1 MRRTGDE
8 EKTKKRRRKGDIH
21 LFCEE
26 KRRKGTFFY
35 SEVLWRWENMN
46 VPFSSLAGC
55 FLGQGKNKFEDL
67 EDFIKGGI
75 MGFVASAGG
84 DVLCKAKQ
92 TGGALAR

>member
-1 MRRTGDE
+1 
-8 EKTKKRRRKGDIH
+8 
-21 LFCEE
+21 
-26 KRRKGTFFY
+26 
-35 SEVLWRWENMN
+35 MN